1 MRITIICDEFTLED
15 VKALGRY
22 LRDRYKD
29 SSQEISVLVAADQFP
44 AAEAAAAL
52 EAIFERSPHWT
63 QIIRFK
69 GDNGN
74 K

>member
-1 MRITIICDEFTLED
+1 MRITIICDEFNLED
-15 VKALGRY
+15 VTALGRY

-29 SSQEISVLVAADQFP
+29 SPHEVSVLVAADQFP

-52 EAIFERSPHWT
+52 TAIFGKDPHWT
-63 QIIRFK
+63 QIIHFK
-69 GDNGN
+69 GGNGN